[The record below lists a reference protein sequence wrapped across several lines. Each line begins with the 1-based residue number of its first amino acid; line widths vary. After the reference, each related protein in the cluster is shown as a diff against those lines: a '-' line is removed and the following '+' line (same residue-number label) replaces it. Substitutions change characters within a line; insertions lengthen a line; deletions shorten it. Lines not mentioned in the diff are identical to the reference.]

1 MSLLSAS
8 GGAGAPAEQRGGGGG
23 GGGGV
28 GKTSLALASV
38 NFANGV
44 IGAGIVGLPAA
55 IRQAG
60 LPLGVL
66 MCVGV
71 ACVSQYTIRL
81 LAQVGTAQGTAS
93 YVELAQRAFGPTG
106 FYVTSA
112 FQAAF
117 TIGVMI
123 TYLVIFKDTMPGVL
137 AAAAPGWA
145 AAQPRALAPTPVLLA
160 ASALVLLPLSL
171 VRAFGLLARLGLLKL
186 CATLFITGAVLY
198 YNAALRGAAVSTKSA
213 GWKYSELHGDAFSA
227 LGTISFA
234 FVCHHQTFLVLGSL
248 ANATPR
254 RFALTTAS
262 AIFGSFAVSLTFA
275 LAGYTTFFE
284 DTKGDIFNNYDAFRD
299 DIPLPALLVA
309 AKLLLATNM
318 IVTFPG
324 ELLVARQTIESVIE
338 RVRRHRRWL
347 ALSAPVHDVALLARL
362 KAEEED
368 AALASADFWAWG
380 APVTRALLEHV
391 ALTVAL
397 LCTAAGVAIGIDD
410 VEKILSITGATAA
423 VFLSFLLPAAIR
435 LRLGACANDA
445 TPLWHRDNWA
455 PIAVLAFGAVA
466 FLASTGE
473 ALVNIFLGAQT
484 ES

>member
-1 MSLLSAS
+1 MSLLSAPR
-8 GGAGAPAEQRGGGGG
+8 GAGAPAEAR
-23 GGGGV
+23 GGGV
-28 GKTSLALASV
+28 GKTSLALAAV

-55 IRQAG
+55 VRQAG
-60 LPLGVL
+60 LPLSVL

-71 ACVSQYTIRL
+71 ASVSQYTIRL

-106 FYVTSA
+106 FYVTSV

-117 TIGVMI
+117 TVGVMI

-145 AAQPRALAPTPVLLA
+145 ASRALAPTPVLLA
-160 ASALVLLPLSL
+160 ASVLVLLPLSL

-186 CATLFITGAVLY
+186 CATVFITGAVLY
-198 YNAALRGAAVSTKSA
+198 YNAALRGAAVSTKTDA
-213 GWKYSELHGDAFSA
+213 WKYTELHGDAFSA

-254 RFALTTAS
+254 RFAITTAS

-284 DTKGDIFNNYDAFRD
+284 DTKGDIFNNYAAYREG
-299 DIPLPALLVA
+299 IPRPALLVA
-309 AKLLLATNM
+309 AKLLLALNM

-368 AALASADFWAWG
+368 AALASADFWVWG

-391 ALTVAL
+391 ALTAAL
-397 LCTAAGVAIGIDD
+397 LFTAAGVAIGIDD

-435 LRLGACANDA
+435 LRLGASANDA

-484 ES
+484 EV